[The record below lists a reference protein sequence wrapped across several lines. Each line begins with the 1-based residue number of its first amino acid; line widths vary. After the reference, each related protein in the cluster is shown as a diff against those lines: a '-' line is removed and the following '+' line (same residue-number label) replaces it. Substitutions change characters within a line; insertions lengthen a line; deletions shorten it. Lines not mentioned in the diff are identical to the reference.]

1 MLHCVGGYARS
12 DQHDIITGAAIAGVS
27 YNRFMRELEKRN
39 IIILD
44 DPHFL
49 EELLSLSDTFDLPE
63 LRRAAEKT
71 LGSTERQV
79 NGPRGESIVRAST

>member
-1 MLHCVGGYARS
+1 MGQNRG
-12 DQHDIITGAAIAGVS
+12 DQSEKLEMAILAYSRQQVDLRAGAAIAGIS

-49 EELLSLSDTFDLPE
+49 EELLLLSDTFDLPE

-71 LGSTERQV
+71 LG
-79 NGPRGESIVRAST
+79 VRHCDD